1 MTRWSEAK
9 ASVDMSRNSQDINLQ
24 LPMRVSCV
32 MPPLLCGEVRAEVA
46 KPSIDPSLPLLHYS
60 LKGIRSIKDSAQQ
73 ANKS

>member
-1 MTRWSEAK
+1 MCRPWATFKGKFPIQERLLVHMTRWSEAK

-46 KPSIDPSLPLLHYS
+46 KPSIDPSLPL
-60 LKGIRSIKDSAQQ
+60 
-73 ANKS
+73 

>member
-9 ASVDMSRNSQDINLQ
+9 ASLDMSRNSQDINLQ

-46 KPSIDPSLPLLHYS
+46 KPSIDPSLPL
-60 LKGIRSIKDSAQQ
+60 
-73 ANKS
+73 